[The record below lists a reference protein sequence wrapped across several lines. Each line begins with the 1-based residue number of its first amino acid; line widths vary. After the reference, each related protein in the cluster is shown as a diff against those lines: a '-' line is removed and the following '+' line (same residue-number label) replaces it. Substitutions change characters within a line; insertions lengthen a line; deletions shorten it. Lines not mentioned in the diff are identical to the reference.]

1 MSHRWKN
8 VESKLLLSVCFTLF
22 LIAFRIVYW
31 KEVIFLFYVW
41 NLILAVIPVIISRSL
56 IRFDKLNYKVLPILV
71 AWLLF
76 LPNAPYVITDIFH
89 FFERPPVP
97 KWFDLLLVTS
107 AAWNGLM
114 LGIVSLLQVEEFLS
128 KHVSALKVNVIMMA
142 SIAACAFGIYLG
154 RFSRF
159 NSWDIITNPSKLTKH
174 IGKTILFPQDS
185 IRTWAFTLL
194 FGTMLWLV
202 YSTLKKLHEQ
212 RLLK

>member
-1 MSHRWKN
+1 MIHRWKN
-8 VESKLLLSVCFTLF
+8 VENKLLLSVGFTLF
-22 LIAFRIVYW
+22 LIALRIVYW

-41 NLILAVIPVIISRSL
+41 NLLLAVIPILISRSL
-56 IRFDKLNYKVLPILV
+56 FRFDKLSYKVMPLLV
-71 AWLLF
+71 LWLLF
-76 LPNAPYVITDIFH
+76 LPNAPYIITDIFH

-107 AAWNGLM
+107 AAWNGLL

-128 KHVSALKVNVIMMA
+128 RQVSPLKLKMIMTT
-142 SIAACAFGIYLG
+142 SIIACAFGIYLG

-159 NSWDIITNPSKLTKH
+159 NSWDIITNPNKLSRH

-185 IRTWAFTLL
+185 IKTWAFTLL
-194 FGTMLWLV
+194 FGSMLWLV
-202 YSTLKKLHEQ
+202 YSTLKKIHEQ